1 MLFTLFYG
9 DDLPKHPDLGDQMLR
24 DRGRQFK
31 DALGWDL
38 ITDELGRERDEY
50 DYMNP
55 LYTIVTDDDGQH
67 IASSRVMP
75 TTGPN
80 MTGDHFSNLTDGV
93 AVSSPKIWET
103 TRFFVAQ
110 KAQRRAA
117 SALMWAGSQMA
128 LNSGVEFYLSVTGAH
143 LLRVFTVCGW
153 RPEVIGRSGTGDNE
167 ICACLWEV
175 TPEVSARLARLAGID
190 PEEHDLSVRN
200 HNPFSQMAGAGGLG
214 AGAPMVMAA

>member
-1 MLFTLFYG
+1 MQFTLFYG
-9 DDLPKHPDLGDQMLR
+9 DDLPKHPVLGDQMLR
-24 DRGRQFK
+24 DRGAQFK

-38 ITDELGRERDEY
+38 KTDEYGRERDEY

-55 LYTIVTDDDGQH
+55 LYTIVTDDDGLH

-75 TTGPN
+75 TTGHN
-80 MTGDHFSNLTDGV
+80 MTSDHFSDLTGGV

-117 SALMWAGSQMA
+117 SALMWAGCQMA
-128 LNSGVEFYLSVTGAH
+128 LNSGVEFYLSVTGAN
-143 LLRVFTVCGW
+143 LLRVFTICGW
-153 RPEVIGRSGTGDNE
+153 RPEVIGRAGTGDDE

-190 PEEHDLSVRN
+190 PSDHDLSL
-200 HNPFSQMAGAGGLG
+200 HAAKKIGAIG
-214 AGAPMVMAA
+214 AACPGADAAAVMAA

>member
-1 MLFTLFYG
+1 MPFTLFYG
-9 DDLPKHPDLGDQMLR
+9 EDLADYPTLGDQMLR
-24 DRGRQFK
+24 DRGSQFK
-31 DALGWDL
+31 DTLGWDL
-38 ITDELGRERDEY
+38 KTDEQGRERDEY

-55 LYTIVTDDDGQH
+55 LYTIVTDDEGQH

-80 MTGDHFSNLTDGV
+80 MTSDHFSHLTGGV

-103 TRFFVAQ
+103 TRFFVAR
-110 KAQRRAA
+110 KDQRRAA

-153 RPEVIGRSGTGDNE
+153 RPEVIGRSGEGENE

-175 TPEVSARLARLAGID
+175 TPKVSARLARLAGID
-190 PEEHDLSVRN
+190 PSEHDLRV
-200 HNPFSQMAGAGGLG
+200 HNPAPTRRMVSGGGA
-214 AGAPMVMAA
+214 AHPMQAAA